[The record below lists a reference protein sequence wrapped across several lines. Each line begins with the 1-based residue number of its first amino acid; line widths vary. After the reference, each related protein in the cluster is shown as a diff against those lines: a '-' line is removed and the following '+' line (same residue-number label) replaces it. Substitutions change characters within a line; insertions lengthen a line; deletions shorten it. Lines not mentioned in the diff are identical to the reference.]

1 MTRLPSPRVLDALH
15 ALVADATP
23 GAPLPS
29 VRALCD
35 RLSASP
41 LTVQRAMTTLA
52 REGRIVTLPS
62 RGSFVAGGPGDG
74 FGGTSGV
81 GVPRPPD
88 HAWQS
93 LALGA
98 RPPYADDMDVLLAP
112 VPEGEL
118 SFRGGYPDAS
128 LQPVSALQAA
138 LARASRRPGVWGR
151 QPPEGNPELRA
162 WFAREASAAL
172 SAADTLIVPGGQ
184 AALAVTIRALCPPGA
199 PLLVESPTYV
209 GAVAVARAAGVVP
222 VPVPSDRHGVRPDLL
237 AAAFRATGSRVFFTQ
252 PTFANPN
259 GSVLAPE
266 RRAAVLAAAEAAGA
280 FVIEDDFAHDLAFGP
295 RPPPLVTLDPGR
307 VVYIRSLTKSAAA
320 GLRIAAVCATGPVAT
335 RIRSARSVEDLFVS
349 GPLQE
354 AGLELVTSPAW
365 PRHLRA
371 LTRAL
376 AARRDAA
383 VSALRQDWPAARLAL
398 VPDGGYH
405 LWIEL
410 PHGVDD
416 LAFTRAA
423 AAVGVHVSPGRSWFP
438 AEPSGAFVRLSYAAA
453 GEAALREGIRRLGAL
468 G

>member
-1 MTRLPSPRVLDALH
+1 MSRSPSSRVLDALR

-29 VRALCD
+29 VRALCE
-35 RLSASP
+35 RLTASP
-41 LTVQRAMTTLA
+41 LTVQRAMTTLS
-52 REGRIVTLPS
+52 REGHIVTLPS
-62 RGSFVAGGPGDG
+62 RGSFVAGASGPA
-74 FGGTSGV
+74 
-81 GVPRPPD
+81 PRAPD

-112 VPEGEL
+112 VPDGEI

-128 LQPVSALQAA
+128 LQPVAALQAA

-162 WFAREASAAL
+162 WFAREASSAL

-222 VPVPSDRHGVRPDLL
+222 VPVPSDRDGVRPDLL
-237 AAAFRATGSRVFFTQ
+237 AAAFRATGARVFFTQ

-259 GSVLAPE
+259 GSVLAPD

-280 FVIEDDFAHDLAFGP
+280 FVLEDDFAHDLAFAP
-295 RPPPLVTLDPGR
+295 RPPPLVSLDPGR

-376 AARRDAA
+376 VLRRDAA
-383 VSALRQDWPAARLAL
+383 VEALRQDWPAARLAL

-405 LWIEL
+405 LWVEL
-410 PHGVDD
+410 PPGVDD

-423 AAVGVHVSPGRSWFP
+423 AAVGVHVSAGRRWFP
-438 AEPSGAFVRLSYAAA
+438 AEPTGSFVRLSYAAA
-453 GEAALREGIRRLGAL
+453 DEAALREGIRRLGRL
-468 G
+468 